1 LDSNEEK
8 KVFILLELTRER
20 DTCNAIIDLL
30 RETAQKEAAK
40 ELQKY
45 NTSSGLLDISKLSSE
60 EKIGVNRAIHSAVG
74 SRPYPMSRKP
84 RGKFVIV
91 NNIPDLQKE
100 SKRFQHVFNEL
111 YFTPIA
117 FENLSANQ
125 IENELKKISND
136 PSLENDNAFVFMI
149 IRY

>member
-1 LDSNEEK
+1 MKEM
-8 KVFILLELTRER
+8 KVFILTELTRER

-30 RETAQKEAAK
+30 RETKQKEAAK

-45 NTSSGLLDISKLSSE
+45 NTSSGLLVLSKLSLE
-60 EKIGVNRAIHSAVG
+60 EKIGVNRAMCSKTG
-74 SRPYPMSRKP
+74 SRPYPMLRNP
-84 RGKFVIV
+84 RGKFIIV

-100 SKRFQHVFNEL
+100 SKRFQYVFNEL

-125 IENELKKISND
+125 IQNELEKVSND
-136 PSLENDNAFVFMI
+136 PSLENENAFIFMI